1 MAAVVPGLAAGLQM
15 LLPDASPEE
24 VRGALEAVLEQPGD
38 PPAYGTWVDAIVAGG
53 GDSVAALQ
61 AVSVENLRLVGLLPL
76 HAAVC
81 MARIWTRAGANCS
94 SSLKTIHH
102 GTIQRLPDEER

>member
-38 PPAYGTWVDAIVAGG
+38 PPGYGTWVDAIV
-53 GDSVAALQ
+53 
-61 AVSVENLRLVGLLPL
+61 
-76 HAAVC
+76 
-81 MARIWTRAGANCS
+81 
-94 SSLKTIHH
+94 
-102 GTIQRLPDEER
+102 